1 MAFNIQPRVATLGV
15 AIVVSLALSLLAAG
29 LYAATASAEVRVYCQ
44 KLVPA
49 LTPCDET
56 VVYQH
61 VQQNVA
67 QYTGAGT
74 VSVCQKLTVGGVNR
88 NRTCGNN
95 YTSSGIAN
103 WGNLR
108 AHVGNDSVWAH
119 TINGIATGTN

>member
-1 MAFNIQPRVATLGV
+1 MSCSSRLGRIGLAFVA
-15 AIVVSLALSLLAAG
+15 SLALSFLAMAIG
-29 LYAATASAEVRVYCQ
+29 GGTASAAVTAYCQ
-44 KLVPA
+44 RLVPP
-49 LTPCDET
+49 LSPCGVT

-61 VQQNVA
+61 MQQNVA

-95 YTSSGIAN
+95 YTSSPLAN

-108 AHVGNDSVWAH
+108 AHVGNDSIWAH
-119 TINGIATGTN
+119 TINGIATGSN